1 MAEKSTYYHPDLTL
15 PDLLHRTANSPED
28 IYIGFLN
35 EHGVIKKLTYKQL
48 LEKSSLIASGLFQMG
63 LKQGDKI
70 IIATR
75 YNQETVEILWGCFL
89 LGLIPTVLQAPVTF
103 SGYNPSL
110 SKLIDVFEQLKQPY
124 VFLSQEVKDT
134 GQIPG
139 EKILH
144 RDQLICSGEFPV
156 PMLHPDD
163 VAFIQFS
170 SGSTGDP
177 KGIMLSHTNLMVNL
191 DAIRIGLDLHYPD
204 KVGNWM
210 PLFHDMGL
218 IGYHLTPMYG
228 LTVQYHVE
236 TIDFIMNPGL
246 WLDLMGYYEIAISGG
261 TNFALALVLR
271 YLKRHTSTAG
281 WNFSMMKA
289 LLDGA
294 EPISVKVMQEFIE
307 KLKPYGLRAEAI
319 MPVYGMAEA
328 TLAIT
333 FSPLLKQP
341 VLTAFDSYQLD
352 HENRA
357 RPLDASDSKSRL
369 LAGVGVPV
377 NDIEILIEDED
388 DHQVP
393 DGIPGQI
400 LVRGPGVT
408 KGYFNKPGI
417 TANTFLGEWL
427 KTGDVGFFFDG
438 SLYISGRRKDIIFR
452 NGMHYFAND
461 LETIACELDEINYGK
476 VCFGATTNEETG
488 VDKVIAF
495 VASIPDQHAKETF
508 NHLKT
513 LLRSKLGITVDEM
526 VLIKS
531 NEIPKTSSGKL
542 QRYRLMFRYNNHD
555 FDSRQIITNS

>member
-1 MAEKSTYYHPDLTL
+1 
-15 PDLLHRTANSPED
+15 
-28 IYIGFLN
+28 
-35 EHGVIKKLTYKQL
+35 
-48 LEKSSLIASGLFQMG
+48 
-63 LKQGDKI
+63 
-70 IIATR
+70 
-75 YNQETVEILWGCFL
+75 
-89 LGLIPTVLQAPVTF
+89 
-103 SGYNPSL
+103 
-110 SKLIDVFEQLKQPY
+110 
-124 VFLSQEVKDT
+124 
-134 GQIPG
+134 
-139 EKILH
+139 
-144 RDQLICSGEFPV
+144 
-156 PMLHPDD
+156 
-163 VAFIQFS
+163 
-170 SGSTGDP
+170 
-177 KGIMLSHTNLMVNL
+177 
-191 DAIRIGLDLHYPD
+191 
-204 KVGNWM
+204 
-210 PLFHDMGL
+210 MGL

-228 LTVQYHVE
+228 QTIQYHVE
-236 TIDFIMNPGL
+236 TIEFIMNPGL
-246 WLDLMGYYEIAISGG
+246 WLDLMGYHEIAISGG

-271 YLKRHTSTAG
+271 HLKRHPSASD
-281 WNFSMMKA
+281 WNFSSMKA

-307 KLKPYGLRAEAI
+307 KLKTYGLRPEAI

-328 TLAIT
+328 TLAIS
-333 FSPLLKQP
+333 FSPLLKQS
-341 VLTAFDSYQLD
+341 VITAFNSYQLD

-357 RPLDASDSKSRL
+357 RTMDASDSKSRL
-369 LAGVGVPV
+369 LAGVGVAV

-400 LVRGPGVT
+400 MVRGPGVT
-408 KGYFNKPGI
+408 KGYFNKPGV
-417 TANTFLGEWL
+417 TANTFMGEWL
-427 KTGDVGFFFDG
+427 RTGDIGFFFDG

-476 VCFGATTNEETG
+476 VCFGATTDAETG

-495 VASIPDQHAKETF
+495 VANIPEQNAKGTF

-555 FDSRQIITNS
+555 FDPRKIITNS